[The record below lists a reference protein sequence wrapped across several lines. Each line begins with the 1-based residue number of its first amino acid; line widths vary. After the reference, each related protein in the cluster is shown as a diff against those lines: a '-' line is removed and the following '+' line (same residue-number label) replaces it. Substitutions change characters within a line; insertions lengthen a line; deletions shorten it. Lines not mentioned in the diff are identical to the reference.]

1 MANFQLDDDYVG
13 AIKTLI
19 QKKKDKKTQKTG
31 PRITLCRY
39 SRTH

>member
-19 QKKKDKKTQKTG
+19 QTQKDKKLKN
-31 PRITLCRY
+31 RSRVTLC
-39 SRTH
+39 